1 MTPGSGTQDNGP
13 RGGDPTQK
21 ENTLDPSIVLPRL
34 PDCEPML
41 IGGEM
46 TTGTARERIPVLDP
60 ATQEQLT
67 TIAQAGPEEVSA
79 AVAAAAD
86 AHRDRRW
93 RGLPPRL
100 RRDVLLR
107 LADLVARDAEEL
119 AVLDTLDNGKAIE
132 RARGD
137 VDLGLQAIRHFAGA
151 PTRLSGTVHASGAD
165 RHVYSLREPVGVVAA
180 VLPWNFPFMIA
191 AWKIAPALAAGC
203 TIVVKPAEQTPL
215 TALRLAALCLEAGV
229 PEGVVN
235 VLTGDGRTGAELVGH
250 PDVAK
255 VSFTGSTEVGR
266 QIMAAAAP
274 SVKRLTLE
282 LGGKSPNIVFADADL
297 GAAAPAAVRAVFGH
311 SGQMCTAGS
320 RLLVERP
327 VVKELL
333 DRLLPAVEALRIGP
347 GLAGGINIGPLV
359 SQEQYDR
366 VSGYLDLGRAEGA
379 EVATGGE
386 PLPGPG
392 WFVRPTVF
400 TGVSPDMRIA
410 REEIFG
416 PVATVIPFDT
426 EDEAIALAN
435 DSDYG
440 LAAGVWTGSLTRAH
454 RTVAA
459 LEAGT
464 VWVNTYNEFD
474 PAVAFGGMKQ
484 SGLGRDL
491 GDAAVDGFT
500 ELKSVTIA
508 L

>member
-1 MTPGSGTQDNGP
+1 M
-13 RGGDPTQK
+13 
-21 ENTLDPSIVLPRL
+21 DPSIVIPRL

-41 IGGEM
+41 IGGEW
-46 TTGTARERIPVLDP
+46 TTGTATERIAVVDP
-60 ATQEQLT
+60 ATREQLT
-67 TIAQAGPEEVSA
+67 TVAQAGPAEVSA
-79 AVAAAAD
+79 AVEAANT

-93 RGLPPRL
+93 RGLPPRQ
-100 RRDVLLR
+100 RRDILLR
-107 LADLVARDAEEL
+107 LADLVERDAEQL
-119 AVLDTLDNGKAIE
+119 AVLDTLDNGKAVE

-137 VDLGLQAIRHFAGA
+137 VELGLQAIRHFAGT
-151 PTRLSGTVHASGAD
+151 PTRLSGTVHAAGPD
-165 RHVYSLREPVGVVAA
+165 RHVYSVREPVGVVAA

-191 AWKIAPALAAGC
+191 AWKLAPALAAGC
-203 TIVVKPAEQTPL
+203 TVVVKPAEQTPL

-235 VLTGDGRTGAELVGH
+235 VLTGDGRTGAELVAH
-250 PDVAK
+250 PGVAK

-266 QIMAAAAP
+266 HIMAAAAP
-274 SVKRLTLE
+274 SLKRLTLE

-297 GAAAPAAVRAVFGH
+297 DAAAPNAVRAVFGH

-320 RLLVERP
+320 RLLVERTI
-327 VVKELL
+327 VKEFL
-333 DRLLPAVEALRIGP
+333 DRLVPAVEALRIGP

-366 VSGYLDLGRAEGA
+366 VTGYVELGRSEGA
-379 EVATGGE
+379 EVAVSGE
-386 PLPGPG
+386 LPDVPG
-392 WFVRPTVF
+392 WFVPPTVF
-400 TGVSPDMRIA
+400 TDVTPDMRIA

-416 PVATVIPFDT
+416 PVATILPFDS
-426 EDEAIALAN
+426 EEEAITLAN
-435 DSDYG
+435 DSEYG
-440 LAAGVWTGSLTRAH
+440 LAAGVWTGSLARAH
-454 RTVAA
+454 RTAAA

>member
-1 MTPGSGTQDNGP
+1 M
-13 RGGDPTQK
+13 DPT
-21 ENTLDPSIVLPRL
+21 TALPRL

-41 IGGEM
+41 IGGEW
-46 TTGTARERIPVLDP
+46 TTGTSPRRIPVLDP
-60 ATQEQLT
+60 ATREQLT
-67 TIAQAGPEEVSA
+67 TIAQAGPEEVTA
-79 AVAAAAD
+79 AVAAATA

-93 RGLPPRL
+93 RGLPPRR

-107 LADLVARDAEEL
+107 LADLVECDAEQL

-137 VDLGLQAIRHFAGA
+137 VDLGLQAVRHFAGT
-151 PTRLSGTVHASGAD
+151 PTRLAGTVHAAGPD
-165 RHVYSLREPVGVVAA
+165 RHVYSVREPVGVVAA

-203 TIVVKPAEQTPL
+203 TVVVKPAEQTPL

-297 GAAAPAAVRAVFGH
+297 DAAVPASVRAVFGH

-320 RLLVERP
+320 RLLVERT
-327 VVKELL
+327 VVKEFLE
-333 DRLLPAVEALRIGP
+333 RLVPAVEALRIGP
-347 GLAGGINIGPLV
+347 GLEGGINIGPLV

-366 VSGYLDLGRAEGA
+366 VTGYVELGRAEGA
-379 EVATGGE
+379 EVAVGGE

-400 TGVSPDMRIA
+400 TEVTPDMRIA

-426 EDEAIALAN
+426 EEEAIALAN

-440 LAAGVWTGSLTRAH
+440 LAAGVWTGSLRRAH
-454 RTVAA
+454 RTAAA

-500 ELKSVTIA
+500 ELKSITIA

>member
-1 MTPGSGTQDNGP
+1 M
-13 RGGDPTQK
+13 
-21 ENTLDPSIVLPRL
+21 DPSITLPRL
-34 PDCEPML
+34 PACEPML
-41 IGGEM
+41 IGGTW
-46 TTGTARERIPVLDP
+46 TTGASDRRIPVLDP
-60 ATQEQLT
+60 ATREPLT
-67 TIAQAGPEEVSA
+67 TIAQADATDVAS
-79 AVAAAAD
+79 AVAAASA
-86 AHRDRRW
+86 AHRDGRW
-93 RGLPPRL
+93 RALPPRD

-107 LADLVARDAEEL
+107 LADLVERDAEAL

-137 VDLGLQAIRHFAGA
+137 VELGLQAIRHFAGA
-151 PTRLSGTVHASGAD
+151 PARLTGTVHPAGPG
-165 RHVYSLREPVGVVAA
+165 RHVYSVREPVGVVAA

-191 AWKIAPALAAGC
+191 AWKLAPALAAGC
-203 TIVVKPAEQTPL
+203 TVVVKPAEQTPL

-235 VLTGDGRTGAELVGH
+235 VVTGDGRTGAELVSH

-255 VSFTGSTEVGR
+255 VSFTGSTDVGR
-266 QIMAAAAP
+266 LIMAAAAP

-282 LGGKSPNIVFADADL
+282 LGGKSANMVFADADL
-297 GAAAPAAVRAVFGH
+297 DAAVPAAVRAVFGH

-320 RLLVERP
+320 RLLVQRTVLAEF
-327 VVKELL
+327 L
-333 DRLLPAVEALRIGP
+333 DRMLPAVEALRIGP
-347 GLAGGINIGPLV
+347 GLSGGINIGPLV
-359 SQEQYDR
+359 SQEQFDR
-366 VSGYLDLGRAEGA
+366 VTGYLDLGLAEGA
-379 EVATGGE
+379 KAATGGE

-400 TGVSPDMRIA
+400 TDVTPDMRIA

-416 PVATVIPFDT
+416 PVAAVFPFDT
-426 EDEAIALAN
+426 EEEAIALAN

-440 LAAGVWTGSLTRAH
+440 LAAGVWTTDLGRAH
-454 RTVAA
+454 RAAAA
-459 LEAGT
+459 LQAGT

-474 PAVAFGGMKQ
+474 PAVAFGGSKQ

-500 ELKSVTIA
+500 EPKSITMA

>member
-1 MTPGSGTQDNGP
+1 M
-13 RGGDPTQK
+13 
-21 ENTLDPSIVLPRL
+21 DPSIVIPHL

-41 IGGEM
+41 IGGAW
-46 TTGTARERIPVLDP
+46 TTGTATERVLVLDP

-67 TIAQAGPEEVSA
+67 TVVQAGSA
-79 AVAAAAD
+79 EVAAAVEAAD
-86 AHRDRRW
+86 TAHRDGRW
-93 RGLPPRL
+93 RGLPPRQ

-107 LADLVARDAEEL
+107 LADLVERDAEQL

-137 VDLGLQAIRHFAGA
+137 VELGLQAIRHFAGT
-151 PTRLSGTVHASGAD
+151 PTRLAGTVHASGPD
-165 RHVYSLREPVGVVAA
+165 RHVYSVREPVGVVAA

-191 AWKIAPALAAGC
+191 AWKLAPALAAGC
-203 TIVVKPAEQTPL
+203 TVVVKPAEQTPL

-235 VLTGDGRTGAELVGH
+235 VLTGDGRTGAELVAH
-250 PDVAK
+250 PGVAK

-266 QIMAAAAP
+266 HIMAAAAP
-274 SVKRLTLE
+274 SLKRLTLE

-297 GAAAPAAVRAVFGH
+297 DAAVPNAVRAVFGH

-320 RLLVERP
+320 RLLVERTI
-327 VVKELL
+327 VKEFL
-333 DRLLPAVEALRIGP
+333 DRLVPAVEALRIGP
-347 GLAGGINIGPLV
+347 GLTGGINIGPLV

-366 VSGYLDLGRAEGA
+366 VTGYVELGLAEGA
-379 EVATGGE
+379 GVAVGGE

-392 WFVRPTVF
+392 WFVPPTVF
-400 TGVSPDMRIA
+400 TDVTPDMRIS

-416 PVATVIPFDT
+416 PVATILPFDS
-426 EDEAIALAN
+426 EEEAIALAN
-435 DSDYG
+435 DTEYG
-440 LAAGVWTGSLTRAH
+440 LAAGVWTGSLARAH
-454 RTVAA
+454 RTAAA

>member
-1 MTPGSGTQDNGP
+1 M
-13 RGGDPTQK
+13 
-21 ENTLDPSIVLPRL
+21 DPSIVIPHL
-34 PDCEPML
+34 PDCEPLL
-41 IGGEM
+41 IGGEW
-46 TTGTARERIPVLDP
+46 TTGTATERIPVLDP

-67 TIAQAGPEEVSA
+67 TVVQAGSAEVSA
-79 AVAAAAD
+79 AVEAANT
-86 AHRDRRW
+86 AHRDGRW
-93 RGLPPRL
+93 RGLPPRQ

-107 LADLVARDAEEL
+107 LADLVERDAEQL

-137 VDLGLQAIRHFAGA
+137 VELGLQAIRHFAGT
-151 PTRLSGTVHASGAD
+151 PTRLAGTVHASGPD
-165 RHVYSLREPVGVVAA
+165 RHVYSVREPVGVVAA

-191 AWKIAPALAAGC
+191 AWKLAPALAAGC
-203 TIVVKPAEQTPL
+203 TVVVKPAEQTPL

-235 VLTGDGRTGAELVGH
+235 VLTGDGRTGAELVAH
-250 PDVAK
+250 PGVAK

-266 QIMAAAAP
+266 HIMAAAAP
-274 SVKRLTLE
+274 SLKRLTLE

-297 GAAAPAAVRAVFGH
+297 DSAVPNAVRAVFGH

-320 RLLVERP
+320 RLLVERGI
-327 VVKELL
+327 VKEFL
-333 DRLLPAVEALRIGP
+333 DRLVPAVEALRIGP
-347 GLAGGINIGPLV
+347 GLTGGINIGPLV

-366 VSGYLDLGRAEGA
+366 VTGYIELGRAEGA
-379 EVATGGE
+379 GVAVGGE

-392 WFVRPTVF
+392 WFVPPTVF
-400 TGVSPDMRIA
+400 TEVTPDMRIA

-416 PVATVIPFDT
+416 PVATILPFDS
-426 EDEAIALAN
+426 EEEAIALAN
-435 DSDYG
+435 DTEYG
-440 LAAGVWTGSLTRAH
+440 LAAGVWTGSLARAH
-454 RTVAA
+454 RTAAA

>member
-1 MTPGSGTQDNGP
+1 M
-13 RGGDPTQK
+13 
-21 ENTLDPSIVLPRL
+21 DPSIVIPRL

-41 IGGEM
+41 IGGEW
-46 TTGTARERIPVLDP
+46 TTGTATERIPVLDP
-60 ATQEQLT
+60 ATREQLT
-67 TIAQAGPEEVSA
+67 TVAQAGPAEVSA
-79 AVAAAAD
+79 AVEAAD
-86 AHRDRRW
+86 AAHRDRRW
-93 RGLPPRL
+93 RGLPPRQ

-107 LADLVARDAEEL
+107 LADLVERDAEQL
-119 AVLDTLDNGKAIE
+119 AVLDTLDNGKAVE

-137 VDLGLQAIRHFAGA
+137 VELGLQAIRHFAGT
-151 PTRLSGTVHASGAD
+151 PTRLAGTVHAAGPD
-165 RHVYSLREPVGVVAA
+165 RHVYSVREPVGVVAA

-191 AWKIAPALAAGC
+191 AWKLAPALAAGC
-203 TIVVKPAEQTPL
+203 TVVVKPAEQTPL

-235 VLTGDGRTGAELVGH
+235 VLTGDGRTGAELVAH
-250 PDVAK
+250 PGVAK

-266 QIMAAAAP
+266 HIMAAAAP
-274 SVKRLTLE
+274 SLKRLTLE

-297 GAAAPAAVRAVFGH
+297 GAAVPNSVRAVFGH

-320 RLLVERP
+320 RLLVERTI
-327 VVKELL
+327 VKEFL
-333 DRLLPAVEALRIGP
+333 DRLVPAVEALRIGP
-347 GLAGGINIGPLV
+347 GLTGGINIGPLV

-366 VSGYLDLGRAEGA
+366 VTGYVALGRAEGA
-379 EVATGGE
+379 EVVVGGE

-392 WFVRPTVF
+392 WFVPPTVF
-400 TGVSPDMRIA
+400 TEVASDMRIA

-416 PVATVIPFDT
+416 PVATILPFDS
-426 EDEAIALAN
+426 EEEAIALAN
-435 DSDYG
+435 DSEYG
-440 LAAGVWTGSLTRAH
+440 LAAGVWTGSLARAH
-454 RTVAA
+454 RTAAA

>member
-1 MTPGSGTQDNGP
+1 M
-13 RGGDPTQK
+13 
-21 ENTLDPSIVLPRL
+21 DPSIVIPHL

-41 IGGEM
+41 IGGEW
-46 TTGTARERIPVLDP
+46 TTGTATERVPVLDP

-67 TIAQAGPEEVSA
+67 TVVQAGSAEVSA
-79 AVAAAAD
+79 AVEAANT
-86 AHRDRRW
+86 AHRDGRW
-93 RGLPPRL
+93 RGLPPRQ

-107 LADLVARDAEEL
+107 LADLVERDAEQL

-137 VDLGLQAIRHFAGA
+137 VELGLQAIRHFAGT
-151 PTRLSGTVHASGAD
+151 PTRLAGTVHASGPD
-165 RHVYSLREPVGVVAA
+165 RHVYSVREPVGVVAA

-191 AWKIAPALAAGC
+191 AWKLAPALAAGC
-203 TIVVKPAEQTPL
+203 TVVVKPAEQTPL

-235 VLTGDGRTGAELVGH
+235 VLTGDGRTGAELVAH
-250 PDVAK
+250 PGVAK

-266 QIMAAAAP
+266 HIMAAAAP
-274 SVKRLTLE
+274 SLKRLTLE

-297 GAAAPAAVRAVFGH
+297 DSAVPNAVRAVFGH

-320 RLLVERP
+320 RLLVERTI
-327 VVKELL
+327 VKEFL
-333 DRLLPAVEALRIGP
+333 DRLVPAVEALRIGP
-347 GLAGGINIGPLV
+347 GLTGGINIGPLV

-366 VSGYLDLGRAEGA
+366 VTGYVELGLAEGA
-379 EVATGGE
+379 GVAVGGE

-392 WFVRPTVF
+392 WFVPPTVF
-400 TGVSPDMRIA
+400 TDVTPDMRIS

-416 PVATVIPFDT
+416 PVATILPFDS
-426 EDEAIALAN
+426 EEEAIALAN
-435 DSDYG
+435 DTEYG
-440 LAAGVWTGSLTRAH
+440 LAAGVWTGSLARAH
-454 RTVAA
+454 RTAAA

>member
-1 MTPGSGTQDNGP
+1 M
-13 RGGDPTQK
+13 
-21 ENTLDPSIVLPRL
+21 DPSIVIPRL

-41 IGGEM
+41 IGGAW
-46 TTGTARERIPVLDP
+46 TTGTATERIPVLDP
-60 ATQEQLT
+60 ATREQLT
-67 TIAQAGPEEVSA
+67 TVAQADPAEVSA
-79 AVAAAAD
+79 AVEAANA

-93 RGLPPRL
+93 RGLLPRQ

-107 LADLVARDAEEL
+107 LADLVERDAEQL

-137 VDLGLQAIRHFAGA
+137 VELGLQAIRHFAGT
-151 PTRLSGTVHASGAD
+151 PTRLAGTVHAAGPD
-165 RHVYSLREPVGVVAA
+165 RHVYSVREPVGVVAA

-191 AWKIAPALAAGC
+191 AWKLAPALAAGC
-203 TIVVKPAEQTPL
+203 TVVVKPAEQTPL

-235 VLTGDGRTGAELVGH
+235 VLTGDGRTGAELVAH
-250 PDVAK
+250 PGVAK

-266 QIMAAAAP
+266 HIMAAAAP
-274 SVKRLTLE
+274 SLKRLTLE

-297 GAAAPAAVRAVFGH
+297 DLAVPNAVRAVFGH

-320 RLLVERP
+320 RLLVERGI
-327 VVKELL
+327 VKEFLN
-333 DRLLPAVEALRIGP
+333 RLVPAVEALRIGP
-347 GLAGGINIGPLV
+347 GLTGGINIGPLV

-366 VSGYLDLGRAEGA
+366 VTGYVELGRAEGA
-379 EVATGGE
+379 EVAVGGE

-392 WFVRPTVF
+392 WFVPPTVF
-400 TGVSPDMRIA
+400 TDVTPDMRIA

-416 PVATVIPFDT
+416 PVATILPFDT
-426 EDEAIALAN
+426 EEEAIALAN
-435 DSDYG
+435 DSEYG
-440 LAAGVWTGSLTRAH
+440 LAAGVWTGSLARAH
-454 RTVAA
+454 RTAAA

-464 VWVNTYNEFD
+464 VWINTYNEFD

>member
-1 MTPGSGTQDNGP
+1 M
-13 RGGDPTQK
+13 
-21 ENTLDPSIVLPRL
+21 DPSITLPRL
-34 PDCEPML
+34 PECEPML
-41 IGGEM
+41 IGGTW
-46 TTGTARERIPVLDP
+46 TTGASDRRIPVLDP
-60 ATQEQLT
+60 ATREPLT
-67 TIAQAGPEEVSA
+67 TIAQADAVDVAA
-79 AVAAAAD
+79 AVAAASA
-86 AHRDRRW
+86 AHRDGRW
-93 RGLPPRL
+93 RALPPRD

-107 LADLVARDAEEL
+107 LADLVEPDAEAL

-137 VDLGLQAIRHFAGA
+137 VELGLQAIRHFAGA
-151 PTRLSGTVHASGAD
+151 PARLTGTVHPAGPG
-165 RHVYSLREPVGVVAA
+165 RHVYSVREPVGVVAA

-191 AWKIAPALAAGC
+191 AWKLAPALAAGC
-203 TIVVKPAEQTPL
+203 TVVVKPAEQTPL

-235 VLTGDGRTGAELVGH
+235 VVTGDGRTGAELVAH

-255 VSFTGSTEVGR
+255 VSFTGSTDVGR
-266 QIMAAAAP
+266 LIMAAAAP

-282 LGGKSPNIVFADADL
+282 LGGKSANMVFADADL
-297 GAAAPAAVRAVFGH
+297 DAAVPAAVRAVFGH

-320 RLLVERP
+320 RLLVQRTVLAEF
-327 VVKELL
+327 L
-333 DRLLPAVEALRIGP
+333 DRMLPAVEALRIGP
-347 GLAGGINIGPLV
+347 GLSGGINIGPLV
-359 SQEQYDR
+359 SQEQFDR
-366 VSGYLDLGRAEGA
+366 VTGYLDLGLAEGA
-379 EVATGGE
+379 KAATGGE

-400 TGVSPDMRIA
+400 TDVTPDMRIA

-416 PVATVIPFDT
+416 PVAAVFPFDT
-426 EDEAIALAN
+426 EEEAIALAN

-440 LAAGVWTGSLTRAH
+440 LAAGVWTTDLGRAH
-454 RTVAA
+454 RAAAA
-459 LEAGT
+459 LQAGT

-474 PAVAFGGMKQ
+474 PAVAFGGSKQ

-500 ELKSVTIA
+500 EPKSITMA

>member
-1 MTPGSGTQDNGP
+1 M
-13 RGGDPTQK
+13 
-21 ENTLDPSIVLPRL
+21 DPSIVIPHL

-41 IGGEM
+41 IGGEW
-46 TTGTARERIPVLDP
+46 TTGTATGRVPVLDP
-60 ATQEQLT
+60 ATQQQLT
-67 TIAQAGPEEVSA
+67 TVVQAGSAEVSA
-79 AVAAAAD
+79 AVEAANT

-93 RGLPPRL
+93 RGLPPRR

-107 LADLVARDAEEL
+107 LADLVERDAEQL

-137 VDLGLQAIRHFAGA
+137 VELGLQAIRHFAGT
-151 PTRLSGTVHASGAD
+151 PTRLEGTVHAAGPD
-165 RHVYSLREPVGVVAA
+165 RHVYSVREPVGVVAA

-191 AWKIAPALAAGC
+191 AWKLAPALAAGC
-203 TIVVKPAEQTPL
+203 TVVVKPAEQTPL

-235 VLTGDGRTGAELVGH
+235 VLTGDGRTGAELVAH
-250 PDVAK
+250 PGVAK

-266 QIMAAAAP
+266 HIMAAAAP
-274 SVKRLTLE
+274 SLKRLTLE

-297 GAAAPAAVRAVFGH
+297 DSAVPNAVRAVFGH

-320 RLLVERP
+320 RLLVERT
-327 VVKELL
+327 VVKEFL
-333 DRLLPAVEALRIGP
+333 DRLVPAVEALRIGP
-347 GLAGGINIGPLV
+347 GLSGGVNIGPLV

-366 VSGYLDLGRAEGA
+366 VTGYVELGRAEGA
-379 EVATGGE
+379 EVAVGGE

-392 WFVRPTVF
+392 WFVPPTVF
-400 TGVSPDMRIA
+400 TDVSPDMRIA

-416 PVATVIPFDT
+416 PVAAVLPFDS
-426 EDEAIALAN
+426 EEEAIALAN
-435 DSDYG
+435 DSEYG
-440 LAAGVWTGSLTRAH
+440 LAAGVWTGSLARAH
-454 RTVAA
+454 RTAAA

>member
-1 MTPGSGTQDNGP
+1 MTRTPYAP
-13 RGGDPTQK
+13 LRDPLPQK
-21 ENTLDPSIVLPRL
+21 EHTLDPSTTLPHL

-41 IGGEM
+41 IGGDW
-46 TTGTARERIPVLDP
+46 TTGTSPQRIPVLDP
-60 ATQEQLT
+60 ATREQLT
-67 TIAQAGPEEVSA
+67 AIAQAGPAEVAA
-79 AVAAAAD
+79 AVAAASA

-93 RGLPPRL
+93 RGLPPRQ

-107 LADLVARDAEEL
+107 LADLVERDAEQL

-151 PTRLSGTVHASGAD
+151 PARLTGTVHATGPD
-165 RHVYSLREPVGVVAA
+165 RHVYSVREPVGVVAA

-203 TIVVKPAEQTPL
+203 TVVVKPAEQTPL

-235 VLTGDGRTGAELVGH
+235 VVTGDGRTGAELVAH

-266 QIMAAAAP
+266 LIMAAAAP
-274 SVKRLTLE
+274 TVKRLTLE

-297 GAAAPAAVRAVFGH
+297 GAAVPAAVRAVFGH

-320 RLLVERP
+320 RLLVERT
-327 VVKELL
+327 VVKEFLDLL
-333 DRLLPAVEALRIGP
+333 VPTVEALRIGP
-347 GLAGGINIGPLV
+347 GLSGGINIGPLV

-366 VSGYLDLGRAEGA
+366 VSAYVELGRAEGA
-379 EVATGGE
+379 EVAVGGE
-386 PLPGPG
+386 PMPGAG

-400 TGVSPDMRIA
+400 TGVTPDMRIA

-416 PVATVIPFDT
+416 PVATVMPFDT
-426 EDEAIALAN
+426 EEEAIALAN

-440 LAAGVWTGSLTRAH
+440 LAAGVWTGSLQRAH
-454 RTVAA
+454 RTAAA

-500 ELKSVTIA
+500 ELKSITIA